1 MFEYYYHEILRRT
14 IITFGTLF
22 NNIRVKTS
30 DNSGNVV
37 SEIKVPL
44 AYGPKQKFLARL
56 EEAPDDLNNP
66 VRITL
71 PRMSFEFV
79 SLNYDSRRKAP
90 TTQTFIAP
98 TKNDKK
104 DVRKAYMPVP
114 YNMEFELNI
123 MTKHNDDMLQIV
135 EQILPYFQPAY
146 TVSVNLVDT
155 IGEKKDVP
163 FVLNNINM
171 EDDYE
176 GDFSTRRALI
186 YTLRFTAKTYL
197 FGPVPSSSADIIKK
211 VSIGVVAGGT
221 NSTTRDITFRA
232 EPVATKSYTNNIVTA
247 LSEDLQINTNI
258 FKVDNSSSLSVGSFI
273 TIGEETMKIIDIDQD
288 DNPGAQDT
296 LTVERGSYGTSI
308 TIHVSGTDVKL
319 ITSADNDQIEF
330 GDDFGFDLSSF

>member
-135 EQILPYFQPAY
+135 EQILPY
-146 TVSVNLVDT
+146 L
-155 IGEKKDVP
+155 
-163 FVLNNINM
+163 
-171 EDDYE
+171 
-176 GDFSTRRALI
+176 
-186 YTLRFTAKTYL
+186 
-197 FGPVPSSSADIIKK
+197 
-211 VSIGVVAGGT
+211 
-221 NSTTRDITFRA
+221 
-232 EPVATKSYTNNIVTA
+232 
-247 LSEDLQINTNI
+247 LSES
-258 FKVDNSSSLSVGSFI
+258 FESSKLSVF
-273 TIGEETMKIIDIDQD
+273 
-288 DNPGAQDT
+288 
-296 LTVERGSYGTSI
+296 
-308 TIHVSGTDVKL
+308 
-319 ITSADNDQIEF
+319 
-330 GDDFGFDLSSF
+330 

>member
-66 VRITL
+66 VRMTL
-71 PRMSFEFV
+71 PRMSIEFV

-247 LSEDLQINTNI
+247 LSEDLQITTNV